1 MTTTMS
7 QKAAREGLGSPE
19 LFDGGVFV
27 TKNGVAELF
36 VQPAAEREA
45 EIRERHIERQSN
57 ALLKL
62 VMLAKQDI
70 KNQQGMSPEET
81 LRKLREARK

>member
-1 MTTTMS
+1 M
-7 QKAAREGLGSPE
+7 
-19 LFDGGVFV
+19 
-27 TKNGVAELF
+27 
-36 VQPAAEREA
+36 
-45 EIRERHIERQSN
+45 RERHLERQSN

-81 LRKLREARK
+81 LRKLRAARK